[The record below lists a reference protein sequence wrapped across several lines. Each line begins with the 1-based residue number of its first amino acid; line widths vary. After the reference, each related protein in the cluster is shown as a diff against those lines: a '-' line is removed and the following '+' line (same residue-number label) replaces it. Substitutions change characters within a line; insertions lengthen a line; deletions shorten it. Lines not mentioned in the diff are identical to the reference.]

1 MITASREL
9 APAGLMIAD
18 RLGFTRSQWFS
29 QSRRNTRVSSWS
41 ARLGTAAIGC
51 HRRTTNHA
59 VVAGRVSGAVG
70 CLAFLAARLRLGVTG
85 APLVPRNV
93 PIAEPVDP
101 RQGATHGI
109 DHLDDVAA
117 LDMVVEPLRVAR
129 ADVQAAMAGVGVA
142 LSPHRPRR

>member
-1 MITASREL
+1 MVR
-9 APAGLMIAD
+9 
-18 RLGFTRSQWFS
+18 
-29 QSRRNTRVSSWS
+29 
-41 ARLGTAAIGC
+41 
-51 HRRTTNHA
+51 
-59 VVAGRVSGAVG
+59 AVG
-70 CLAFLAARLRLGVTG
+70 HCGHRMSSSYNEPCGRCRACIRRCWLSGVPRGALRLGVTG

-142 LSPHRPRR
+142 